1 MMDERMDTAFGG
13 KYQSSFDEIVVR
25 ERSPFTPPSIS
36 YFVENNLCESDH
48 DLQV

>member
-1 MMDERMDTAFGG
+1 MAERMDNAFGG

-25 ERSPFTPPSIS
+25 ERAPFAPPSIS
-36 YFVENNLCESDH
+36 YCAENNLCEPDH